1 MFAKGKAPSAPVRP
15 SAKAAPAL
23 LNASVAKSFNNFPP
37 IFPAFSKSLAVPVV
51 PNASVTFNISVSPTP
66 NIPVGESS

>member
-1 MFAKGKAPSAPVRP
+1 MKRLLWLLLLFASPV
-15 SAKAAPAL
+15 
-23 LNASVAKSFNNFPP
+23 N
-37 IFPAFSKSLAVPVV
+37 AVPVV